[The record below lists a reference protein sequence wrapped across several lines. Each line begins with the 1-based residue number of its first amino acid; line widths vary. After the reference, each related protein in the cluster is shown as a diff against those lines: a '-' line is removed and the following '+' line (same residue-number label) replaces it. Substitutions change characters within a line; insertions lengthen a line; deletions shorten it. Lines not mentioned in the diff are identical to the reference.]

1 VIRVLAVVVAV
12 AVGIQLIFE
21 LLEPVAVWLLVALV
35 VFTVVRLV
43 SWYRGR
49 W

>member
-1 VIRVLAVVVAV
+1 VWIVAIAVAIRV
-12 AVGIQLIFE
+12 IFE
-21 LLEPVAVWLLVALV
+21 LLAPVMPYLVALV
-35 VFTVVRLV
+35 VLVGIVRLV